1 MIALLLGKFG
11 QRSPSVWRED
21 WHQIHFCVARR
32 LICPLC
38 KLAASVNKIAA
49 LWALVNAR
57 SGLLLC
63 SLDPALNGTEMKT
76 RNSVTATT
84 YQYQQTYIGKK
95 LQTRLHKQKHLAGVN
110 IMPCTIVRCL
120 HSPVVCRTRLEF
132 PLIRVSL
139 DLPLHPPSIVPHRRV
154 QGALRGVDQP
164 LHIPLDSFHFLIA
177 LCQLPV
183 SFTPDLP
190 VQLKLLWLIQGL
202 EIHKTNSINQSD
214 EVHLG

>member
-1 MIALLLGKFG
+1 MEPKWKHGILSQPQLINISRHILRKCYKCACTNKNIWLKWISRHALF
-11 QRSPSVWRED
+11 
-21 WHQIHFCVARR
+21 
-32 LICPLC
+32 
-38 KLAASVNKIAA
+38 
-49 LWALVNAR
+49 
-57 SGLLLC
+57 
-63 SLDPALNGTEMKT
+63 
-76 RNSVTATT
+76 
-84 YQYQQTYIGKK
+84 
-95 LQTRLHKQKHLAGVN
+95 
-110 IMPCTIVRCL
+110 VRCL
-120 HSPVVCRTRLEF
+120 HGPVVCRTRLEF

-164 LHIPLDSFHFLIA
+164 LHIPLDSFHLLIA

-202 EIHKTNSINQSD
+202 EIRKTNSINQSD